1 MKIDL
6 HVHTSEMSACG
17 VMSSEE
23 TIRRYAEAGFDGVVI
38 TNHYNSW
45 TQRWVRDKYGRDDYY
60 NAYKECYEN
69 AVRLGEKYGLRVFF
83 GCELKMDTSNN
94 DYLVYGAP
102 DEVLCRTDELWR
114 MQAWDVKKLADEYG
128 FLFYQAHPFR
138 DHMQV
143 TPPRDL
149 FGIEVKNANPRHDS
163 RNDVAEL
170 WMKKHGL
177 HGIAG
182 SDCHQSPDVGCSGI
196 ETVVDVK
203 DTATLVEVLRTDN
216 YTII

>member
-17 VMSSEE
+17 VLSAREVIE
-23 TIRRYAEAGFDGVVI
+23 GYVAAGYDGIVI

-45 TQRWVRDKYGRDDYY
+45 TQWWVKDKYGESDYFA
-60 NAYKECYEN
+60 AYKRHLLD
-69 AVRLGEKYGLRVFF
+69 AQKLGEKLGLRVFF
-83 GCELKMDTSNN
+83 GCELRTDTSNN

-102 DEVLCRTDELWR
+102 DEVLRRTEELWK

-138 DHMQV
+138 DHMQI

-163 RNDVAEL
+163 RNDVAEA
-170 WMKKHGL
+170 WAKKYGL

-182 SDCHQSPDVGCSGI
+182 SDCHQSPDIGCSGI
-196 ETVVDVK
+196 ITDVDVK
-203 DTATLVEVLRTDN
+203 DTADLVEVLRTDN